1 MIPFAELDKGSE
13 LTVLENVTGTQV
25 PQGIPLTL
33 GIGETVTVT
42 QALGDTLTLDV
53 GSRLVRIE
61 TNDLAKLGVAAPEQT
76 DTEGALSLEDQV
88 WDVLKQSYDPEIP
101 VNIVELG
108 LIYDLRISTLID
120 GRTHVRVDMTLTA
133 PGCGMGPIMARDI
146 KEKIEALSGVDQADI
161 QMVFDPP
168 WDASRMTEEARLE
181 AGLF

>member
-1 MIPFAELDKGSE
+1 MIPFADLAKGSE
-13 LTVLENVTGTQV
+13 LTVLENLIGKQV
-25 PQGIPLTL
+25 PQGLPLTL
-33 GIGETVTVT
+33 GVGEVVTVT
-42 QALGDTLTLDV
+42 QALGDTLTLDI

-61 TNDLAKLGVAAPEQT
+61 TEDLAKLGVDTPTQT
-76 DTEGALSLEDQV
+76 NKNLATSLEDQI

-120 GRTHVRVDMTLTA
+120 GRTHVRIDMTLTA

-146 KEKIEALSGVDQADI
+146 KDKIEALPGADQADI

>member
-1 MIPFAELDKGSE
+1 MIAFAELDKGSE
-13 LTVLENVTGTQV
+13 LTVLENVTGKQV

-33 GIGETVTVT
+33 GIGEIVTVT
-42 QALGDTLTLDV
+42 QALGDTLTLDI

-61 TNDLAKLGVAAPEQT
+61 TEDLAKLGVEVPEQV
-76 DTEGALSLEDQV
+76 DTEGSLSLEDQV
-88 WDVLKQSYDPEIP
+88 WDVLRQSYDPEIP

-108 LIYDLRISTLID
+108 LIYDLRVSTLID

-146 KEKIEALSGVDQADI
+146 RDKIEALSGVDQADI

>member
-13 LTVLENVTGTQV
+13 LTVLENVTGEQV

-42 QALGDTLTLDV
+42 QALGDTLTLDI